1 MSYFTTPLKQSI
13 VECRYAVQD
22 SLSGI
27 IVAYCPNEK
36 HAIEVVTALNHL
48 LRQRYTKTRR
58 PQREH
63 DVDKEAARG

>member
-1 MSYFTTPLKQSI
+1 MSYFTTPLNQSI

-27 IVAYCPNEK
+27 VVAYCSTEK

-48 LRQRYTKTRR
+48 LQQRYTKTR
-58 PQREH
+58 PPKKGSES
-63 DVDKEAARG
+63 ETAAE